1 MMNEQTLHLSAAVLM
16 LASFI
21 LIVWGLGTAE
31 WMWMTG
37 LGCAVIAHLFA
48 LWVNWA
54 PDKDD
59 DEGGAAKEKTSDE
72 GEAAS
77 V

>member
-16 LASFI
+16 LVSFV

-37 LGCAVIAHLFA
+37 LGCAVLAHLCA

-54 PDKDD
+54 PGKDD
-59 DEGGAAKEKTSDE
+59 EDDGAAKEKASSE

-77 V
+77 A